1 LKIVIT
7 NDDGIDSPGI
17 KVLAKA
23 ISELPF
29 EVYVVAPEKQRSA
42 GGHSITTHKPLRIN
56 EVNMG
61 IKGVKGFS
69 TNGSTAD
76 CIILA
81 KDVIVGD
88 MDFVISGINEYP
100 NLGDD
105 ISYSGT
111 VSGSIEAILN
121 DVPSFGFSIY
131 RFGENLNKAAK
142 FSKKLLLYLIENP
155 VKKGVFLNVNFPGS
169 GDIKG
174 VKITKIGR
182 VKYVDRTVKRV
193 DPSGKPYYWI
203 MGKPVWS
210 GDENTDTWAIRNGY
224 VSISPLRVNFVDN
237 EEYKRLKEE
246 EEKFLPLFDI

>member
-1 LKIVIT
+1 MKIVIT
-7 NDDGIDSPGI
+7 NDDGIDSVGI

-23 ISELPF
+23 IAELPF

-56 EVNMG
+56 EVDIG
-61 IKGVKGFS
+61 IKGIKAFS

-76 CIILA
+76 CVILA
-81 KDVIVGD
+81 KDVIVND
-88 MDFVISGINEYP
+88 MDFVISGINELP
-100 NLGDD
+100 NVGDD

-121 DVPSFGFSIY
+121 DVPSFSVSICG
-131 RFGENLNKAAK
+131 FGENLNRASQ
-142 FSKKLLLYLIENP
+142 FSKNLLLYLIENP
-155 VKKGVFLNVNFPGS
+155 LKKGRFLNVNFPGS
-169 GDIKG
+169 GKIKG

-182 VKYVDRTVKRV
+182 VKYVDRTVKRI

-210 GDENTDTWAIRNGY
+210 GDENTDTWAIKNGY
-224 VSISPLRVNFVDN
+224 VSVSPLRVNFVDD
-237 EEYKRLKEE
+237 EEYRRLKEE
-246 EEKFLPLFDI
+246 EDKFLPLLDI